1 MIKRPL
7 LVAAAGFCLSLCI
20 FKAAG
25 FPVTGI
31 PAEQKQVSECIDA
44 EETVHITGLVYQ
56 RLEKENSIQ
65 YYLKKPVL
73 LRNTDS
79 NINSIAQIPVH
90 QNIII
95 ILSKENQSNIIPIGS
110 EIQVQGELKEI
121 PAPGNPGQFD
131 SVTYYKSKKI
141 AYSMW
146 AGDVELLKA
155 EYGWKEKAERL
166 RNCLAESLSLMLPK
180 RHAGVMIAMLLG
192 DKSYGEAETRVNY
205 QMGGALHILSIS
217 GLHLSLLGMGCYR
230 LLCRIRLPNGVSIV
244 AAGVL
249 MSIYCWFTGNNVAT
263 LRALIMFYVTLGARL
278 SGRSYDPVS
287 SISLSM
293 ILLLAENPQ
302 YLFYS
307 GFQLSY
313 VAVLGAGVIYPV
325 WRDWMRGKQAV
336 RTFGQKFKRL
346 LKDGILSCTVI
357 TLTTLPL
364 TCYYFFEI
372 PLLGLL
378 PNLLIM
384 ATMNFVMLPG
394 MLGMCTGVFSLR
406 LGKMIL
412 LPVWGI
418 LESYEVLMCIIRKI
432 PWAVYICGQ
441 PGLWQIL
448 IYYSTLLGITCSV
461 KILMWKQEQTQ
472 NSRKIPLSHK
482 NKRKKIYHH
491 VCNMILLTA
500 AVGILLW
507 RMPVEVCITILD
519 VGQGDSIV
527 LQGEGH
533 CFLVDGGSTSEKEVG
548 EYRILPFL
556 KSQGIQKL
564 DGIIVTHPDEDH
576 INGILELLEKVEKKE
591 TALRVRQ
598 LFLPL
603 WMKGGKE
610 CIQFEKLAEELGISV
625 HYLQKGDRIEK
636 GELKIEVLHPD
647 RVDYTD
653 EKNAGSITL
662 GIHYRK
668 LNVLLTG
675 DIEGSGEKKLLQEA
689 ERYDFLKVAHHG
701 SKNSTSSEFLDKT
714 APRIAVISCG
724 RKNPYGHPHKELLER
739 LEEQQ
744 AAVFTTVDC
753 GAVTIYQKDGHC
765 YLRPFIRDTVLPDVK
780 IHLFF

>member
-7 LVAAAGFCLSLCI
+7 LVAAAGFCLTLYI
-20 FKAAG
+20 FKSAG

-31 PAEQKQVSECIDA
+31 PAEQKEVRECIDA
-44 EETVHITGLVYQ
+44 EESVHITGLIYQ
-56 RLEKENSIQ
+56 RAEKENSIQ
-65 YYLKKPVL
+65 YYIKKSVL
-73 LRNTDS
+73 LSNTDR
-79 NINSIAQIPVH
+79 NINSIAQIPVR

-95 ILSKENQSNIIPIGS
+95 ISSKENQSNIIPIGS

-131 SVTYYKSKKI
+131 SATYYKSRKI
-141 AYSMW
+141 AYTMW
-146 AGDVELLKA
+146 AEKVEVLKA
-155 EYGWKEKAERL
+155 KHGWKEMAERL
-166 RNCLAESLSLMLPK
+166 REHLAGRLSLMLPK

-230 LLCRIRLPNGVSIV
+230 LLCRMRLPNAASIV

-263 LRALIMFYVTLGARL
+263 LRALIMFFVSLGARL
-278 SGRSYDPVS
+278 SGRSYDPLS

-313 VAVLGAGVIYPV
+313 VAVLGAGVIYPI

-336 RTFGQKFKRL
+336 RTFMQKFKRL

-364 TCYYFFEI
+364 TCYYFYEI
-372 PLLGLL
+372 PLLGLI
-378 PNLLIM
+378 PNLLMM

-394 MLGMCTGVFSLR
+394 MLGMCTGAFSQR
-406 LGKMIL
+406 LGKIIL

-418 LESYEVLMCIIRKI
+418 LESYEILMRIIRKI

-441 PGLWQIL
+441 PQIWQIL
-448 IYYSTLLGITCSV
+448 IYYAILMGITCFI

-472 NSRKIPLSHK
+472 NPRKLPRPHK
-482 NKRKKIYHH
+482 NKKRRIYHH
-491 VCNMILLTA
+491 VCNLILLIA
-500 AVGILLW
+500 AAGILLW
-507 RMPVEVCITILD
+507 RKPVEACVTVLD

-533 CFLVDGGSTSEKEVG
+533 CFLVDGGSISEKEVG

-556 KSQGIQKL
+556 KSQGIRKL

-576 INGILELLEKVEKKE
+576 INGILELLEKVQKKE

-603 WMKGGKE
+603 WMKGGPE
-610 CIQFEKLAEELGISV
+610 CIKFVKLAEELGIPV

-636 GELKIEVLHPD
+636 GELKLEVLHPD
-647 RVDYTD
+647 RLDYTD

-662 GIHYRK
+662 GVHYRK

-675 DIEGSGEKKLLQEA
+675 DIEGSGEGKLIQEA
-689 ERYDFLKVAHHG
+689 GTYEFLKVAHHG

-724 RKNPYGHPHKELLER
+724 RQNPYGHPHKELLKR

-744 AAVFTTVDC
+744 AAVFTTAAC
-753 GAVTIYQKDGHC
+753 GAVTICQKDGDC
-765 YLRPFIRDTVLPDVK
+765 YLSSFIKDAA
-780 IHLFF
+780 LFDKLV